1 MMYILLVVQGTAI
14 KYVPK
19 LSMDINSTEIPFKT
33 TQDDLISKAQMKKIT
48 KV

>member
-1 MMYILLVVQGTAI
+1 MMYTLQVVQGTAI
-14 KYVPK
+14 KYVSK